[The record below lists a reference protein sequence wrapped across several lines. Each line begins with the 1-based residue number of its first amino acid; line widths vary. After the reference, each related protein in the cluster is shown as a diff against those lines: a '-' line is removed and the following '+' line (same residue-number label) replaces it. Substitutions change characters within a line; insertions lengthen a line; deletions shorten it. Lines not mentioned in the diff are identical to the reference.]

1 MGRCLPQSE
10 SQILYYPVCSSPSPI
25 FKLGHRTQSS
35 SHTLLSKIHFN
46 IMLPPA
52 KFSRMYAELFQMLSI
67 FRDALFLCA
76 LFSFLT
82 YILG

>member
-1 MGRCLPQSE
+1 
-10 SQILYYPVCSSPSPI
+10 
-25 FKLGHRTQSS
+25 
-35 SHTLLSKIHFN
+35 
-46 IMLPPA
+46 
-52 KFSRMYAELFQMLSI
+52 MYAELFQMLSI